1 MNLRGV
7 ATTALIALV
16 VTVAYS
22 KYGAGAGMRRG
33 A

>member
-1 MNLRGV
+1 MTLRGV

-16 VTVAYS
+16 VTVAYN
-22 KYGAGAGMRRG
+22 KYGASVRMGRG

>member
-1 MNLRGV
+1 MNVRSI

-16 VTVAYS
+16 VTVAYQ
-22 KYGAGAGMRRG
+22 KYGARAGMGRG

>member
-1 MNLRGV
+1 MNLRGI

-16 VTVAYS
+16 VTVAYQ
-22 KYGAGAGMRRG
+22 KYGAAGGMKRG

>member
-16 VTVAYS
+16 VTVAYQ
-22 KYGAGAGMRRG
+22 KYGAGVGMRRG

>member
-1 MNLRGV
+1 MNVRGV
-7 ATTALIALV
+7 LTTGLIALV
-16 VTVAYS
+16 VTVAYQ